1 MRNHRL
7 YGIVYNRNLPTDP
20 TKASQKRILYLLAL
34 SELLCVSVWFAGT
47 AVLPEL
53 AKVWHAQFNVT
64 AWLTLAVQL
73 GFVVGALT
81 SAVLN
86 LADVFSAPRLIVVSA
101 VGAALANLLFVYVA
115 TRSISVA
122 MLMRFLTGF
131 AIAGVYPP
139 GMKILS
145 GWFREGRGFAL
156 GMMIGALGVGSAMP
170 HLLAAIG
177 AITAGNWQFV
187 VLSCSGQALLGA
199 AIVGFFIHEGP
210 YAAPLQPFD
219 ISQAAKLFQN
229 RRLALA
235 NFGYF
240 GHMWELYSWWAWI
253 SVIFAGSAAITAK
266 TSGTPP
272 LPPAT
277 IEAFSFVGMAMGG
290 VGSLLAGRSSDRSPS
305 DAVGRIRQRSRVTI
319 VCMALSGLSCMLTAI
334 FYRNVYA
341 VAAIAILW
349 GLTILADSAQFSAI
363 VSEVG
368 DPRYMGTA
376 LTMQT
381 AIGFLLTVISIRVT
395 AYIGQHYGWDW
406 AAASLAIGPA
416 VGIIAMLRLMAM
428 VDRNSR

>member
-1 MRNHRL
+1 
-7 YGIVYNRNLPTDP
+7 LPPVT
-20 TKASQKRILYLLAL
+20 TTASPQRILLLLAL
-34 SELLCVSVWFAGT
+34 AELLCVSVWFAGT

-53 AKVWHAQFNVT
+53 ARLWHAQFNIT

-81 SAVLN
+81 SAILN
-86 LADVFSAPRLIVVSA
+86 LSDVFSAPRLIVVSA
-101 VGAALANLLFVYVA
+101 IGAAVANALFVYAA
-115 TRSISVA
+115 TRSITLA
-122 MLMRFLTGF
+122 IGMRFLTGF

-156 GMMIGALGVGSAMP
+156 GMMIGGLGVGSAMP

-187 VLSCSGQALLGA
+187 VLSCSVQALIGA
-199 AIVGFFIHEGP
+199 TLVAFFIREGP

-219 ISQAAKLFQN
+219 ISQVAKLFQN
-229 RRLALA
+229 RRLTLA

-253 SVIFAGSAAITAK
+253 SIMFAGSAALTASS
-266 TSGTPP
+266 SGR
-272 LPPAT
+272 PALSPGT
-277 IEAFSFVGMAMGG
+277 LEAFSFIGMAMGG

-305 DAVGRIRQRSRVTI
+305 DPVARIRQRSRVTI
-319 VCMALSGLSCMLTAI
+319 ICMALSGLSCVLTAI

-341 VAAIAILW
+341 TAAIALLW

-381 AIGFLLTVISIRVT
+381 AIGFLLTVISIRIT
-395 AYIGQHYGWDW
+395 AYIGQHYGWNW
-406 AAASLAIGPA
+406 AAASLAIGPV
-416 VGIIAMLRLMAM
+416 VGIAAMVRLMAIA
-428 VDRNSR
+428 DRDSR